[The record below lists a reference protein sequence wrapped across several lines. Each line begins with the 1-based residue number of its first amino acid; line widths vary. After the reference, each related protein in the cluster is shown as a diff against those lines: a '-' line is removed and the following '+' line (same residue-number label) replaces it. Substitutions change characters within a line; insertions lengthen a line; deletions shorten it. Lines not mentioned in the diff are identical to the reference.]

1 MGSNTDRAT
10 ILAEHYH
17 KTYDLAHVIWGDRNR
32 TFLLLLVVTSLGA
45 FINLPQPVGA
55 SVIGNASVAS
65 ELVVNVIARFLD
77 LDPAV
82 TDSLKSSIT
91 GNILRLAFDAAV
103 FYLLA
108 TLNHRTDQLNRHYD
122 YLSCLEDEIRG
133 DLEFSESATAFTR
146 EGKHY
151 DANRGWFSKIVGKL
165 YAALLSLIIIAY
177 IYLKY
182 QGIDWQIAVR
192 TNQVDLLINLAGS
205 TIIVIALAAYI
216 WPTARSAMKS
226 LTKRFC
232 RAV

>member
-1 MGSNTDRAT
+1 MGSNIERAT
-10 ILAEHYH
+10 VLAEHYH
-17 KTYDLAHVIWGDRNR
+17 KTYDLAHLIWGDRNR

-82 TDSLKSSIT
+82 TDTLKSSIT
-91 GNILRLAFDAAV
+91 GNLLRLAFDAAV

-122 YLSCLEDEIRG
+122 YLSRLEDDIRA
-133 DLEFSESATAFTR
+133 DLSISKDSMTFAR

-151 DANRGWFSKIVGKL
+151 DAKRGWFSRVVGKL
-165 YAALLSLIIIAY
+165 YAALLALIIAAY
-177 IYLKY
+177 IILKY
-182 QGIDWQIAVR
+182 QGLDLATAVQ
-192 TNQVDLLINLAGS
+192 TNLPDLLVNLAGS
-205 TIIVIALAAYI
+205 AIILTALLAYVT
-216 WPTARSAMKS
+216 PS
-226 LTKRFC
+226 LRPLFKWLRL
-232 RAV
+232 VP